1 MERPRRG
8 PLGRRQASIVKLR
21 HYHAGAA
28 PRRSPGGFA
37 VAATSAFAYDAP
49 RMRTKLQSLDAAAAS
64 VQAGSL
70 LGMTSAVLDNAPMA
84 FLRALVKRQVAG
96 LGLVTLTGG
105 GLNADLLIGAGLID
119 SYETCSCTLGPYGP
133 APNFQR
139 AVRAGLINMKDST

>member
-1 MERPRRG
+1 MQGRSPLAARERKRG
-8 PLGRRQASIVKLR
+8 QGKCRGDP
-21 HYHAGAA
+21 
-28 PRRSPGGFA
+28 PWSPGGLA
-37 VAATSAFAYDAP
+37 VAATGAFTYDAP
-49 RMRTKLQSLDAAAAS
+49 RMRTKLQSLDTAAAS
-64 VQAGSL
+64 VRAGSL

-84 FLRALVKRQVAG
+84 FLRALVRRRVGG
-96 LGLVTLTGG
+96 LELVTLTGG

>member
-1 MERPRRG
+1 MWAITG
-8 PLGRRQASIVKLR
+8 GN
-21 HYHAGAA
+21 A
-28 PRRSPGGFA
+28 PWSPGGLT
-37 VAATSAFAYDAP
+37 VAATGAFAYDAP
-49 RMRTKLQSLDAAAAS
+49 RMHTKLQSLDAAAAS

-84 FLRALVKRQVAG
+84 FLRALARRRIGG
-96 LGLVTLTGG
+96 LELVTLTGG
-105 GLNADLLIGAGLID
+105 GLNADLLIGAGLVD